1 MFKIDFSDQ
10 KFRAIIIQ
18 TIVVGL
24 LAYGLYWIVQT
35 TAYNLEKRNI
45 ATGFGFLNDPAGF
58 DISFSPFIK
67 FVATDSHF
75 AVYLVGLAN
84 TLLISVIGCIAATF
98 MGFFV
103 GIIRLSSNWL
113 LSQIA
118 YVYVEI
124 TRNIP
129 LILQLLF
136 WYALLINLPRV
147 KNSIAIGETFFL
159 NNRGLNSPQPIFGEN
174 FIYVTIA
181 IVIAVIVS
189 IFFSR
194 WAKRTQETT
203 GKQYPVVLIN
213 FASVIFFPLIVY
225 FISGSPLDFEN
236 PELKGFNFVGGMKIP
251 PEFVAMFLGLSIYT
265 ASFIS
270 EIVRAGILSV
280 GKGQI
285 EAANSLGLR
294 QNVIMNLIII
304 PQALRVIVPPLT
316 SQFLNLTKNSS
327 LGIAIGYADLV
338 HGFGGISLNQ
348 TGQAIEC
355 MAIVMATYLT
365 ISLTI
370 SFFMNIY
377 NRAIQLESR

>member
-1 MFKIDFSDQ
+1 MFNIDLSNQ

-98 MGFFV
+98 LGFFV

-147 KNSIAIGETFFL
+147 KNSIAIGESFFL
-159 NNRGLNSPQPIFGEN
+159 NNRGFLSPQPIYGEN
-174 FIYVTIA
+174 FTYVAVAVVIA
-181 IVIAVIVS
+181 ITGS
-189 IFFSR
+189 IIFSR
-194 WAKRTQETT
+194 WAKRKQENT
-203 GKQYPVVLIN
+203 GKQYPLFLIN
-213 FASVIFFPLIVY
+213 TASIILFPIIIY
-225 FISGSPLDFEN
+225 FISGSPLDFEK
-236 PELKGFNFVGGMKIP
+236 PVLKGFNFVGGMQMP

-280 GKGQI
+280 NKGQI

-365 ISLTI
+365 ISLSI

-377 NRAIQLESR
+377 NRAIQLEGR

>member
-181 IVIAVIVS
+181 IVIAIIVS
-189 IFFSR
+189 IVFAR

-377 NRAIQLESR
+377 NRAIQLEGR